1 MLIGYAR
8 VSTANQQIDMQLEAL
23 RKAGCEKIFTDI
35 ASGAR
40 EERKGLEEALAFM
53 REKDCLVVW
62 RLDRLG
68 RSLNHLISLSEKLK
82 KMGVDLKSIEDCIDT
97 STRTGRFNLTILA
110 AFAEMEREIIR
121 ERTLAGIEEA
131 RRQGREPGAPPKLTK
146 EKLDT
151 AKILLD
157 AGHGYTEVAR
167 RLGVHRTTLYRR
179 LPIDKKAT

>member
-8 VSTANQQIDMQLEAL
+8 ISTNEQKLDMQIQALEQ
-23 RKAGCEKIFTDI
+23 AGCKKIFTDT

-40 EERKGLEEALAFM
+40 EKRPGLDEALAFM
-53 REKDCLVVW
+53 RESDCLVVW

-68 RSLNHLISLSEKLK
+68 RSVKHLIKLSEKLRE
-82 KMGVDLKSIEDCIDT
+82 MGVDLKSIQDGIDT
-97 STRTGRFNLTILA
+97 STTTGRFYFTILA

-121 ERTLAGIEEA
+121 ERTLAGIAEA

-146 EKLDT
+146 EMLDT
-151 AKILLD
+151 AKILLE

-167 RLGVHRTTLYRR
+167 RLGVHKTTLYRR
-179 LPIDKKAT
+179 LPVDRNNT